1 MKLSAP
7 AKVNLHLRV
16 LHRRE
21 DGFHDLETLMVP
33 LTLADDITVAISIGR
48 TVKVTCDQADVPLGD
63 DNLATRAAQLFSR
76 ATGQQFGAEIGIT
89 KRIPMGAGL
98 GGGSSDA
105 AAVLIALDALFK
117 ARLGPEGL
125 ENLAAQLG
133 SDVAFFI
140 RNTPAWCRGR
150 GELITPFAM
159 PEPLSLLLV
168 RPPFGVET
176 PWAYQ
181 RWAGSQSV
189 APELEAEQTLGWV
202 SIVNSLERPVFE
214 KYLLLPTLKKWLL
227 AQPETRVAAMSGSG
241 STMFAVLKDQAD
253 GPALEKRVRAVFGES
268 LWTTLCQTTE
278 TRQAGA

>member
-7 AKVNLHLRV
+7 AKVNLHLRI

-21 DGFHDLETLMVP
+21 DGFHDLDTLMVP
-33 LTLADDITVAISIGR
+33 LSLADDITVEISIGR
-48 TVKVTCDQADVPLGD
+48 TVRVSCDQEGVPLGK

-76 ATGQQFGAEIGIT
+76 DTGHQFGAEIGIT

-98 GGGSSDA
+98 GGGSSNA
-105 AAVLIALDALFK
+105 ASVLIALDALFET
-117 ARLGPEGL
+117 RLGPEGL
-125 ENLAAQLG
+125 EKLAAQIG

-159 PEPLSLLLV
+159 PESLPLLLV

-181 RWAGSQSV
+181 HWATAQSV
-189 APELEAEQTLGWV
+189 DPALEAEQSLGWV
-202 SIVNSLERPVFE
+202 NIVNSLERPVFE

-241 STMFAVLKDQAD
+241 STMFAVLKDEAD
-253 GPALEKRVRAVFGES
+253 GPALEIRVREVFGES
-268 LWTTLCQTTE
+268 LWTNLCRTV
-278 TRQAGA
+278 GV